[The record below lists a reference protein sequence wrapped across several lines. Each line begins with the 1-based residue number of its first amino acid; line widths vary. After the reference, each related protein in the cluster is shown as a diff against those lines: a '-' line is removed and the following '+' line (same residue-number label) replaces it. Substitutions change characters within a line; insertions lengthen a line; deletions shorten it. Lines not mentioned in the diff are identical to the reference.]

1 VNGKSFAQLKKE
13 KPSGNSVRRSKHSHF
28 MSGGIGVVVATTRAM
43 DDSIS
48 IISSEYVFDTYND
61 QRLQKYVDQVLK
73 NSSC

>member
-1 VNGKSFAQLKKE
+1 MIS
-13 KPSGNSVRRSKHSHF
+13 SGEDDDDDIKGTSHS

-61 QRLQKYVDQVLK
+61 QRLLKYVDQVLK
-73 NSSC
+73 SSSC